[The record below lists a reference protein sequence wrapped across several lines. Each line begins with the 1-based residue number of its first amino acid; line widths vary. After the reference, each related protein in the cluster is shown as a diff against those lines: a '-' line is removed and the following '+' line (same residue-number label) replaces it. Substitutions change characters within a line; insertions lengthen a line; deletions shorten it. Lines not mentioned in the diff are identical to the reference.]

1 VGGFIAQNLVPWVR
15 QVSGSARAPMLIPA
29 ACLLTFG
36 VITLVLIRRSRDT
49 GARGADSHGGQ
60 TAKGA
65 A

>member
-1 VGGFIAQNLVPWVR
+1 
-15 QVSGSARAPMLIPA
+15 MLIPA
-29 ACLLTFG
+29 TCLLTFG
-36 VITLVLIRRSRDT
+36 VITLILIRRSRDA